1 MRVLYINAFSLLYS
15 GRFINSIE
23 SIRDTYR
30 SGHYK
35 KSLEVMESIPHDPL
49 SARLLEQAAKLA
61 GMLIY
66 PVEPKG
72 AWKLISDRNIF
83 RHSSLAP
90 DIDWTGKLRMGSD
103 NHISR
108 MRTHIQVAG
117 VSEWRCCGDMYYWQL
132 NHLQHLYLKSP
143 PANGVTPQ
151 LLRKIR
157 AINKGVRDE

>member
-23 SIRDTYR
+23 SIRDAYR
-30 SGHYK
+30 SGDYK

-83 RHSSLAP
+83 RRSSLAP

-103 NHISR
+103 NHIAR
-108 MRTHIQVAG
+108 IRKHVEIAR
-117 VSEWRCCGDMYYWQL
+117 VSEWRSCGDLYYWEL
-132 NHLQHLYLKSP
+132 NHLQHLHLKSP
-143 PANGVTPQ
+143 SNKGVTPQ
-151 LLRKIR
+151 LLRQIR
-157 AINKGVRDE
+157 AIEQVKL

>member
-23 SIRDTYR
+23 SIRDAYR

-35 KSLEVMESIPHDPL
+35 KSSEVMESIPHDPL

-83 RHSSLAP
+83 RRSSLAP

-103 NHISR
+103 NHIAR
-108 MRTHIQVAG
+108 IRKHVEIAR
-117 VSEWRCCGDMYYWQL
+117 VSEWRSCGDLYYWEL
-132 NHLQHLYLKSP
+132 NHLQHLHLKSP
-143 PANGVTPQ
+143 SNKGVTPQ
-151 LLRKIR
+151 LLRQIR
-157 AINKGVRDE
+157 AIEQVKL

>member
-23 SIRDTYR
+23 SIRDAYR

-83 RHSSLAP
+83 RRSSLAP

-103 NHISR
+103 NHIAR
-108 MRTHIQVAG
+108 IRKHVEIAR
-117 VSEWRCCGDMYYWQL
+117 VSEWRSCGDLFYWEL
-132 NHLQHLYLKSP
+132 NHLRNLHLKSP
-143 PANGVTPQ
+143 SNKGVTPQ
-151 LLRKIR
+151 LLRQIR
-157 AINKGVRDE
+157 AIEQVKL